1 MGRVG
6 MNPARNR
13 VSDYRPA
20 KVTLAVLTSIPHHV
34 GYFSGRFDVLKLC
47 LASLVKHTEEPH
59 DLLVFDNASCGEVK
73 DFLRDLQE
81 QGVIRFLVS
90 SNENVGKLGALQLIA
105 HVAPGEIIAYC
116 DDDTF
121 FYPGWLPAHIALM
134 EWFPNVGVVSGM
146 IWRTLYDHG
155 IRGNM
160 QMAERDADIGL
171 IYGQNIPEQWEIDYA
186 ISLGRDLQ
194 PHLDLIRQLEDIIIE
209 RDGIRAF
216 AAAGHSQFV
225 IRKEI
230 LQKFLPDQWTGRMMG
245 GMMDFDNA
253 VADAGYL
260 RLSTF
265 ERTTRNIGGL
275 ITEDI
280 AEEAKRLSLPIDE
293 KSWENTNLRKAS
305 MATRFLHWGP
315 IRWFL
320 QGLYNRLFW
329 LLSNQSGEWFDEE
342 KALDNSVE

>member
-13 VSDYRPA
+13 MSDYRPA

-47 LASLVKHTEEPH
+47 LASLVKHTEDPH

-73 DFLRDLQE
+73 DFLRELQE
-81 QGVIRFLVS
+81 QGVIRFMVNS
-90 SNENVGKLGALQLIA
+90 SENVGKLGALQLIA
-105 HVAPGEIIAYC
+105 QVAPGEIIAYC

-121 FYPGWLPAHIALM
+121 FYPGWLKAHIELM
-134 EWFPNVGVVSGM
+134 DWFPNVGVVSGM
-146 IWRTLYDHG
+146 IWRTLYPHG

-160 QMAERDADIGL
+160 QMAESDPNIDL

-209 RDGIRAF
+209 RDGVRAF

-230 LQKFLPDQWTGRMMG
+230 IQRFLPDQWTGRMMG

-260 RLSTF
+260 RLSTY

-293 KSWENTNLRKAS
+293 KSWENTILRKDSRAS
-305 MATRFLHWGP
+305 RFLRWSP

-329 LLSNQSGEWFDEE
+329 LLSGQSGGWFEEE
-342 KALDNSVE
+342 KTLDNQVE

>member
-1 MGRVG
+1 

-59 DLLVFDNASCGEVK
+59 DLLVFDNDSCGEVK

-90 SNENVGKLGALQLIA
+90 SSENVGKLGALQLIA
-105 HVAPGEIIAYC
+105 QVAPGEIIAYC

-121 FYPGWLPAHIALM
+121 FYPGWLPAHIELM
-134 EWFPNVGVVSGM
+134 EWFPNV
-146 IWRTLYDHG
+146 
-155 IRGNM
+155 
-160 QMAERDADIGL
+160 AELDPDIDL
-171 IYGQNIPEQWEIDYA
+171 VYGQNIPEQWEIDYA

-209 RDGIRAF
+209 RDGVRAF

-230 LQKFLPDQWTGRMMG
+230 LQKFLPGQWTGRMMG

-260 RLSTF
+260 RLSTY

-280 AEEAKRLSLPIDE
+280 ADEAKRLSLPIDE
-293 KSWENTNLRKAS
+293 KSWENTNLRRAPIT
-305 MATRFLHWGP
+305 TRFLRWSP

-342 KALDNSVE
+342 KPLEDQAE

>member
-59 DLLVFDNASCGEVK
+59 DLLIFDNASCGEVK

-90 SNENVGKLGALQLIA
+90 SSENVGKLGALELIA
-105 HVAPGEIIAYC
+105 QVAPGEIIAYC

-121 FYPGWLPAHIALM
+121 FYPGWLPAHIELM

-160 QMAERDADIGL
+160 HMAELDADIDL

-209 RDGIRAF
+209 RDGVRAF

-230 LQKFLPDQWTGRMMG
+230 LQKFLPGQWTGRIT
-245 GMMDFDNA
+245 
-253 VADAGYL
+253 
-260 RLSTF
+260 S

-293 KSWENTNLRKAS
+293 KSWENTNLRKAPV
-305 MATRFLHWGP
+305 AARFLRCGP

-329 LLSNQSGEWFDEE
+329 LLSSQSGEWFDEE
-342 KALDNSVE
+342 KPLDGQAE